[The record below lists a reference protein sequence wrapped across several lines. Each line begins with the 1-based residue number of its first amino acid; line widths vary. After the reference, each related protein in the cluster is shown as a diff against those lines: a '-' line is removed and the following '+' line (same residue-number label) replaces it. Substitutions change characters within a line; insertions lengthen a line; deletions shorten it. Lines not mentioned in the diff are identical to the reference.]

1 MASSRDYEDPIS
13 ARLENHIST
22 GVSAPTGFEI
32 QFIEAVNNNGETPFF
47 IACANG
53 HLDVVQYLCNLKNIN
68 TKTPD
73 NNGITPFQ
81 AARKNGYTNITNYLS
96 KRNKSNKKH

>member
-32 QFIEAVNNNGETPFF
+32 QFKGVSISIFLTLQLWTF
-47 IACANG
+47 ISPRIRNDCQPK
-53 HLDVVQYLCNLKNIN
+53 LRFVRWL
-68 TKTPD
+68 
-73 NNGITPFQ
+73 
-81 AARKNGYTNITNYLS
+81 LS
-96 KRNKSNKKH
+96 SLYIIDMDQHGFLYQN

>member
-32 QFIEAVNNNGETPFF
+32 QFIKGSKKDLHFY
-47 IACANG
+47 
-53 HLDVVQYLCNLKNIN
+53 QYQYQYIYKD
-68 TKTPD
+68 K
-73 NNGITPFQ
+73 
-81 AARKNGYTNITNYLS
+81 S
-96 KRNKSNKKH
+96 KK